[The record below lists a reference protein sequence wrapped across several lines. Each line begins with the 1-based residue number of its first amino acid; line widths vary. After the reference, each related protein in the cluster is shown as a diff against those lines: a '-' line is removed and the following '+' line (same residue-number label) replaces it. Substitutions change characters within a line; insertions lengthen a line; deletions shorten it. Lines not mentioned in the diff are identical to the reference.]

1 MIEDATF
8 DYEDYE
14 QPLNLLST
22 VSDTCLHR
30 IRWKNIT
37 SSDFILVVGCRED
50 FIKVPFG
57 GMMHKYRVGVL
68 IVSLDIVSIL
78 IMTFFFYKLKV
89 INNEYLDIMDDMTV
103 QMKDF
108 SIKID
113 NVILDRYT
121 QDSRVL
127 KMKMWSHMSD
137 ILKPKKTVDNDME
150 VVDINLSLYTQPSI

>member
-1 MIEDATF
+1 
-8 DYEDYE
+8 
-14 QPLNLLST
+14 
-22 VSDTCLHR
+22 
-30 IRWKNIT
+30 
-37 SSDFILVVGCRED
+37 
-50 FIKVPFG
+50 
-57 GMMHKYRVGVL
+57 MMHKYRVGVL

-89 INNEYLDIMDDMTV
+89 INNEYLDILDDMTV

-121 QDSRVL
+121 QDLRVL
-127 KMKMWSHMSD
+127 KMKMLSHMSD